1 MNDSNPACEYSTI
14 TERPGDGAHREQL
27 SALITRYHFAA
38 SECSGKDVL
47 EVCCGAGIGLSYLA
61 ARARSV
67 CGGDI
72 DPVNMAAAEKNNAG
86 IPNVTVRPFDA
97 LEPPFAPGSFD
108 VIVAFECIY
117 YFDDMARF
125 LTVARHL
132 LRPSGALVIS
142 SVNCE
147 WHGFNPSPFS
157 RRYLTL
163 RELAAALDTAGFQAV
178 FSRGFYDGGNSFA
191 RRMTRRV
198 RKAAVALHLI
208 PKGMKGKAWLKRVFY
223 GKLAALPPCLTDG
236 IAPVAELER
245 IGPDTVMKDH
255 KFIYVSARRRE

>member
-1 MNDSNPACEYSTI
+1 MNDSDSACEYSLI
-14 TERPGDGAHREQL
+14 TEKPGDGAHLEQL
-27 SALITRYHFAA
+27 SALVTRYNLAA
-38 SECSGKDVL
+38 SHCDGKDVL

-72 DPVNMAAAEKNNAG
+72 DPTNMAVAKENNAG
-86 IPNVTVRPFDA
+86 ISNVTVRPFDA
-97 LEPPFAPGSFD
+97 LEPPFAPDSFD

-117 YFDDMARF
+117 YFADMAQF
-125 LTVARHL
+125 LTVARRL
-132 LRPSGALVIS
+132 LRPSGVLMIS

-157 RRYLTL
+157 RSYLTL
-163 RELAAALDTAGFQAV
+163 RELAAALDAAGFQAV
-178 FSRGFYDGGNSFA
+178 FFRGFYDGGDSFA
-191 RRMTRRV
+191 RQMRRRI

-223 GKLAALPPCLTDG
+223 GKLASLPPRLTHG
-236 IAPVAELER
+236 IAPVAELEQ
-245 IGPDTVMKDH
+245 IGPDTMMKSH
-255 KFIYVSARRRE
+255 KFIYVSARCP